1 MKHSLLGHQLDY
13 KYYILKDY
21 ENLYNEHID
30 PRFLN
35 SAFEKLQVLGLYS
48 SEIDKNISS
57 NDIREFLS
65 IKVPSTFTSFNED
78 DFYDFIEEY
87 YSNFNYS
94 SKNFIGENKN
104 TEFNRIIL
112 PPLITY
118 DINNKINFIG
128 VSIKFYRRS
137 EFIIE
142 IFQNIDDLELSNDY
156 TSFYKNFKKIFIP
169 NYKYGKP
176 AYYKESSKKNSVDVL
191 DQYIKQ
197 IEPVLYETLNAPF
210 FIKNFRVF
218 SFDNKM
224 FSKKIDDEILKK
236 ITTSPHFVDLGN
248 TFHQDLSN
256 ITHYHF
262 DIYSDEVNL
271 CFSINSSKYQISR
284 EDYIE
289 NRLKYTAINYTYI
302 LSALVPIHN
311 NIITNCIKIE
321 RPDKWGY
328 KTLEEINK
336 FNQYLNNFNY
346 NHTNIYTSKQPS
358 IKILYSKLKSE
369 ILNSQIQSE
378 VENIFNTAK
387 DITEIEKNNTQKSFL
402 NLIGFVTFV
411 ITCFSIIQIL
421 DIFKMSF
428 IPMLITSSSLVLVI
442 LLSWRIYRYSSYKKR
457 FDNLTKFGQE
467 KPSRLSKISAFL
479 MY

>member
-1 MKHSLLGHQLDY
+1 
-13 KYYILKDY
+13 
-21 ENLYNEHID
+21 
-30 PRFLN
+30 
-35 SAFEKLQVLGLYS
+35 
-48 SEIDKNISS
+48 
-57 NDIREFLS
+57 
-65 IKVPSTFTSFNED
+65 
-78 DFYDFIEEY
+78 
-87 YSNFNYS
+87 
-94 SKNFIGENKN
+94 
-104 TEFNRIIL
+104 
-112 PPLITY
+112 
-118 DINNKINFIG
+118 
-128 VSIKFYRRS
+128 
-137 EFIIE
+137 
-142 IFQNIDDLELSNDY
+142 
-156 TSFYKNFKKIFIP
+156 
-169 NYKYGKP
+169 
-176 AYYKESSKKNSVDVL
+176 
-191 DQYIKQ
+191 
-197 IEPVLYETLNAPF
+197 
-210 FIKNFRVF
+210 
-218 SFDNKM
+218 M